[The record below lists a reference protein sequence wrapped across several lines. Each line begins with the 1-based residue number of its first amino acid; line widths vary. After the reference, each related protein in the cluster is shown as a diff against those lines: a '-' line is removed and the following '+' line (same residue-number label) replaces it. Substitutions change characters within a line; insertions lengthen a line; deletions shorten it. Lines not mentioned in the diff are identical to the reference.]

1 MTTTLKLKPITS
13 FDKYYIYDVIRKNII
28 KFRADLKITQ
38 KDLAAGIGHS
48 EDYITEIESPTKKKT
63 FSLAIV
69 FKISIFMQIPIEDFF
84 KMEDVWIRLW
94 YDIIKKEME
103 YYYGESRCYRIIIN
117 NDWTF
122 YYLVW

>member
-1 MTTTLKLKPITS
+1 MTTSLKSITS

-28 KFRADLKITQ
+28 KYRKQLNLTQ
-38 KDLAAGIGHS
+38 RELAEGIGHS

-84 KMEDVWIRLW
+84 KMDE
-94 YDIIKKEME
+94 
-103 YYYGESRCYRIIIN
+103 
-117 NDWTF
+117 
-122 YYLVW
+122 

>member
-84 KMEDVWIRLW
+84 KME
-94 YDIIKKEME
+94 EE
-103 YYYGESRCYRIIIN
+103 
-117 NDWTF
+117 
-122 YYLVW
+122 